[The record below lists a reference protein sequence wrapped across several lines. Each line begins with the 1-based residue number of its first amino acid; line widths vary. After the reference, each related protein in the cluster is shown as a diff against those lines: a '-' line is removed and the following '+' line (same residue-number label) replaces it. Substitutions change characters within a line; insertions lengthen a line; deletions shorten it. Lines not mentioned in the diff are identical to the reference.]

1 MEGMVPKQR
10 KVANP
15 LALFVLAE
23 LMPGPTHPYELGRLL
38 TEHGKD
44 RNVRYTRSS
53 LYTVV
58 NQLLKA
64 GFIAEQET
72 VRDTQRPERT
82 IYTITETGRSELR
95 DWLRELIATPRDEY
109 PQFVSAL
116 SLLMVLPPDDAIDLL
131 GKRLAILHHKAEAA
145 RAELDTAAAN
155 GIEWI
160 YLVDDQYRLAA
171 LDFERQFVT
180 GLIDSLKDPAY
191 QRKWHEMA
199 KGMA

>member
-1 MEGMVPKQR
+1 MPKQR
-10 KVANP
+10 RIANP

-23 LMPGPTHPYELGRLL
+23 LMPRPAHPYELGRLL

-82 IYTITETGRSELR
+82 VYTITESGRSELR
-95 DWLRELIATPRDEY
+95 DWLRELIATPREEY

-116 SLLMVLPPDDAIDLL
+116 SLMMVLPPDDAIDLL
-131 GKRLAILHHKAEAA
+131 GKRLSILHHKAEVA
-145 RAELDTAAAN
+145 RAEFDTATAN
-155 GIEWI
+155 GLEWI
-160 YLVDDQYRLAA
+160 YLVDDRYRLAA

-180 GLIDSLKDPAY
+180 GLIDSLKDPVY
-191 QRKWHEMA
+191 QRKWREMA